1 MVYVLRLE
9 ENQESVEK
17 LLTVKLARLVELRE
31 EIQKIR
37 SSMDRD

>member
-17 LLTVKLARLVELRE
+17 LLTVKLVKLVELEE
-31 EIQKIR
+31 EIQIMK
-37 SSMDRD
+37 SNFYRD